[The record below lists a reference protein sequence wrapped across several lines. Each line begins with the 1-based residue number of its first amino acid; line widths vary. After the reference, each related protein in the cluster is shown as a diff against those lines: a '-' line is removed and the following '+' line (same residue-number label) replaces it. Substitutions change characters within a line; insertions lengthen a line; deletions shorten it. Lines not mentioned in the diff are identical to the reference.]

1 LRVTDVDDRVAEAEA
16 RRLLAAVGTRLAH
29 TRAVVAQVDRLAA
42 ALEVSACPLLRSAA
56 WLHDVGYA
64 PVLAR
69 CGFHPLDGAR
79 YLAEEGWPAP
89 VCSLVAWH
97 TGAAVE
103 ARHRR
108 CADELSE
115 EFAPPDPALLASLTW
130 ADLTSSPTGEV
141 WSARRRV
148 DEILERYPPGS
159 IVHAAVLESRDEL
172 LAAAAVVDRLT
183 TGRQPT

>member
-1 LRVTDVDDRVAEAEA
+1 VDDRVAEAEA

-29 TRAVVAQVDRLAA
+29 TRGVVAQVDGLAA
-42 ALEVSACPLLRSAA
+42 MLEVRACPLLRSAA

-64 PVLAR
+64 PALAR

-79 YLAEEGWPAP
+79 YLAAEGWPAP

-108 CADELSE
+108 CADQLSE
-115 EFAPPDPALLASLTW
+115 FVAPDPALLVALTW
-130 ADLTSSPTGEV
+130 ADLTSSPTGER
-141 WSARRRV
+141 WSAPRV
-148 DEILERYPPGS
+148 AEILERYPPGS

-183 TGRQPT
+183 AGRQPT